1 MRSPMRMPPR
11 KSARILMH
19 REPMMLL
26 ARIHVTITL
35 PEKERNTMTLTKD
48 QVSGLARTPRCPRC
62 DLNKTIG
69 NALCRSCRAKLP
81 ENMRL
86 ALERIP
92 SKDAW
97 IVSRA
102 VRAAAR
108 YFDVHFQSVR
118 NFGGGRPR

>member
-1 MRSPMRMPPR
+1 MAEYPR
-11 KSARILMH
+11 
-19 REPMMLL
+19 
-26 ARIHVTITL
+26 
-35 PEKERNTMTLTKD
+35 PERGIQTMTLTKE
-48 QVSGLARTPRCPRC
+48 QVSGLAKTPRCPRC

-97 IVSRA
+97 TVSRA

>member
-1 MRSPMRMPPR
+1 MQT
-11 KSARILMH
+11 
-19 REPMMLL
+19 EPMVCL
-26 ARIHVTITL
+26 ARIHVTITTRS
-35 PEKERNTMTLTKD
+35 ERDSMTLTKE
-48 QVSGLARTPRCPRC
+48 QVSGLAKTPRCPRC